1 MANNLKGDAA
11 KTEVITVRM
20 TKAEAKELKDK
31 YGKPALGLRALMAAA
46 RIGADR

>member
-20 TKAEAKELKDK
+20 TKAEAKELTAT

-46 RIGADR
+46 RIGQQK